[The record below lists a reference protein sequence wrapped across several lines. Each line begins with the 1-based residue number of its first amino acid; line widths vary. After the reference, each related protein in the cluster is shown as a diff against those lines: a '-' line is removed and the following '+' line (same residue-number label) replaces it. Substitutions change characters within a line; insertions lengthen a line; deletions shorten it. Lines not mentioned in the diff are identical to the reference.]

1 MKIEKVEQITLT
13 RYESDKIYEVMEL
26 LDKIWENS
34 NNENNIKIA
43 SEAVEALQDFVE
55 SIDFKIE
62 D

>member
-13 RYESDKIYEVMEL
+13 RSELDKIYEVMEL

-43 SEAVEALQDFVE
+43 SEAVDALQDFVE

-62 D
+62 E

>member
-13 RYESDKIYEVMEL
+13 RYELDKIYEVMEL

-43 SEAVEALQDFVE
+43 SEAVETLQDFVE